1 MSAFLAMLTSL
12 KVSPDTSAQNWSAS
26 PNIFLCWS
34 CDLVEEKESLIKNDS
49 DNHNDKDSR
58 NGSRNE
64 NEKEMENGNENRSK
78 KENEQWAWEWE
89 RPTLITKT
97 TNENKNKKH
106 EKKKNRKNTSSP
118 RTTGTSFG
126 LDLRPTEVKKNKIK

>member
-1 MSAFLAMLTSL
+1 MRQTHLILMSAFLAMLTSL
-12 KVSPDTSAQNWSAS
+12 KVSPDTLAQNCSAS

-49 DNHNDKDSR
+49 DNHNDKDNG

-64 NEKEMENGNENRSK
+64 NEKEMEKGNENRSK
-78 KENEQWAWEWE
+78 NENEQWAWEWK

-97 TNENKNKKH
+97 TNENKNKDH
-106 EKKKNRKNTSSP
+106 GKKKKVEKYIITKNNRNII
-118 RTTGTSFG
+118 RAWF
-126 LDLRPTEVKKNKIK
+126 EAY